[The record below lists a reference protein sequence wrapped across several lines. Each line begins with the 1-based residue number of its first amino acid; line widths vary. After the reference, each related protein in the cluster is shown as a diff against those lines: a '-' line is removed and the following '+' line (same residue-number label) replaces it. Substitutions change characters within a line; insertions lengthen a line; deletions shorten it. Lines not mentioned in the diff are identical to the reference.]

1 MLSFIQTLI
10 KYTIGYKSSSKDESD
25 EINSVIARIENAY
38 EEEIRRRERSN
49 EDGSY
54 YKRGFITLITTDY
67 LVVDEFYVCEVA
79 NISVSNLKVGDKVCY
94 SLSMEQ
100 DNHEEKHKI
109 KIISVINESWKDA
122 HNSEVDIVKPQTL
135 TRCIVGKVMERKN
148 RLLVVEPNNI
158 TINLNK
164 VESEFIPVI
173 GDWLQLETEVQLEI
187 DEVSYNLNGEI
198 LEIKKIQPLRSRL
211 DVGTVTSFDLTK
223 EIGVIG
229 KDTIFNKRICESG
242 YIPCVGDKVISDSIE
257 SDQGLY
263 TWRSLTVVP
272 VFQASFT

>member
-1 MLSFIQTLI
+1 MLSFIHTLI
-10 KYTIGYKSSSKDESD
+10 KYTLGYKSSSKDESD

-38 EEEIRRRERSN
+38 EEETRKGERSN
-49 EDGSY
+49 KDTS
-54 YKRGFITLITTDY
+54 YKRGIITLITTDY
-67 LVVDEFYVCEVA
+67 LVVDEFYVCDVA
-79 NISVSNLKVGDKVCY
+79 NISVNNLKVGDKVCY
-94 SLSMEQ
+94 SLLMER

-109 KIISVINESWKDA
+109 KIISVINESWGDA
-122 HNSEVDIVKPQTL
+122 ENSEVDIVKPQTL

-158 TINLNK
+158 TVNLNK

-173 GDWLQLETEVQLEI
+173 GDWLQLETEVEI

-229 KDTIFNKRICESG
+229 KDTVFNKRICESG

-257 SDQGLY
+257 SDQGFY

-272 VFQASFT
+272 VLQVSFT

>member
-1 MLSFIQTLI
+1 MLSFIHTLI
-10 KYTIGYKSSSKDESD
+10 KYTIGYKSSSKNESD

-38 EEEIRRRERSN
+38 EEEIRRGECSN
-49 EDGSY
+49 EDASY
-54 YKRGFITLITTDY
+54 YKRGIITLITTDY
-67 LVVDEFYVCEVA
+67 LVVDEFYVCDVA
-79 NISVSNLKVGDKVCY
+79 NTSVSNLKVGDKVCF
-94 SLSMEQ
+94 SLSMER

-109 KIISVINESWKDA
+109 KIISVINESWEDA
-122 HNSEVDIVKPQTL
+122 ENSEADIVKPQTL
-135 TRCIVGKVMERKN
+135 TRCIVGKVVERKN

-158 TINLNK
+158 TVDLNK

-173 GDWLQLETEVQLEI
+173 GDWLQLEIEVEI

-229 KDTIFNKRICESG
+229 KNTVFNKRICDSG

-257 SDQGLY
+257 SDQGFY

-272 VFQASFT
+272 VLQVSFI